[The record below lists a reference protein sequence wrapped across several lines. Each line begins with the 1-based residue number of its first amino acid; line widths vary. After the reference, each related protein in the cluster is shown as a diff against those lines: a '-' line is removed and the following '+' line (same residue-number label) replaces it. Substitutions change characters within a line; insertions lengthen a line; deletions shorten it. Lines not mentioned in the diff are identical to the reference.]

1 MRWLARQKKMGEYR
15 SDDGGADCSIE
26 EKEVNKS
33 QISDKFK
40 NLFGEL
46 RVQVYK
52 GDPGERTG

>member
-1 MRWLARQKKMGEYR
+1 MGENR
-15 SDDGGADCSIE
+15 LDDGADCSIE

-33 QISDKFK
+33 QIWDKFK